1 MATDMNRAYMGGL
14 DCRNV
19 HFRTRPHSGD
29 DNDRTELA
37 QTFHLKSGACRVV
50 QENQPFYK
58 KRIPAVNNHFAKM
71 YNLK

>member
-1 MATDMNRAYMGGL
+1 MTGIYGRDGL
-14 DCRNV
+14 SECSFPNS
-19 HFRTRPHSGD
+19 PHRGD

-37 QTFHLKSGACRVV
+37 QTLHLKSGACRLV